1 MKLNKKIIFRIAAT
15 AACLSLV
22 SVPVFADDSAV
33 KSATGYGTLTGVLS
47 ASYYGSYF
55 HTLVSYNNDNA
66 YLTINGTVQN
76 QSGSTV
82 GTKAQVNSTRGVT
95 TFFDNLAPM
104 PSNAYAVYG
113 THGVQGGNTYGASA
127 VYTYTNITN

>member
-1 MKLNKKIIFRIAAT
+1 MKFTKKMIVRIAAT
-15 AACLSLV
+15 ASCLSLL
-22 SVPVFADDSAV
+22 SAPVFADDSAV
-33 KSATGYGTLTGVLS
+33 KNATGYGTLTGVLS
-47 ASYYGSYF
+47 AAYYGSYF
-55 HTLVSYNNDNA
+55 HTLVSHNNDNA
-66 YLTINGTVQN
+66 YLTIRGTVQN
-76 QSGSTV
+76 QSGITIS
-82 GTKAQVNSTRGVT
+82 TKAQVNSTRGAT